1 MFALI
6 ESRNPDGGRDF
17 TTVEIVD
24 SYTVVAKHERSGN
37 RVLKDAAGVTRH
49 TPGLVERSLTGAGGY
64 LRCFETEAQAAKWA
78 GLQEA
83 QDQLRAAQRALAAS
97 QEALAVEPDFSR
109 AYRSNKPA
117 PFQVTHG
124 RRQEARA
131 FIESGAAETLTLIDG

>member
-6 ESRNPDGGRDF
+6 ENRNPDGGRDF
-17 TTVEIVD
+17 KVVEIVD
-24 SYTVVAKHERSGN
+24 SYAVVAKHERSGN
-37 RVLKDAAGVTRH
+37 RVLKDAAGATH
-49 TPGLVERSLTGAGGY
+49 GFAGLVERNLSGAGGY
-64 LRCFETEAQAAKWA
+64 LRCFDTKAQAARWA

-109 AYRSNKPA
+109 TYRSNKPA

-124 RRQEARA
+124 RRQEAKA

>member
-6 ESRNPDGGRDF
+6 ENRNPDGGRDF
-17 TTVEIVD
+17 KVVEIVD
-24 SYTVVAKHERSGN
+24 SYAVVAKHERSGN
-37 RVLKDAAGVTRH
+37 RVLKDAAGATH
-49 TPGLVERSLTGAGGY
+49 GFAGLVERNLSGAGGY
-64 LRCFETEAQAAKWA
+64 LRCFDTKALAGKWA

-109 AYRSNKPA
+109 AYRSNKPG
-117 PFQVTHG
+117 PFQGTHA